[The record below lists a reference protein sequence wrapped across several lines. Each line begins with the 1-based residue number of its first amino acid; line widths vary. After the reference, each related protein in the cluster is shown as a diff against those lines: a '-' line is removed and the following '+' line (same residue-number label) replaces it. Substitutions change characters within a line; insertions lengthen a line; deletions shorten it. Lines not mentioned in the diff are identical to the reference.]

1 MHAAVLLAMGPMIDM
16 TTLKKFMMH
25 VDALHL

>member
-1 MHAAVLLAMGPMIDM
+1 MHPAVLWAMVPMIDM

-25 VDALHL
+25 VDALRL